1 MKRVNARSIGELIR
15 EYCAENPLMSKHLNE
30 VRIINAWREVL
41 GPGVTKETRS
51 IFVHEGTL
59 HVVLNSAVLR
69 SELMMWRDRL
79 VRSLNEKAGADVIHE
94 IRFR

>member
-15 EYCAENPLMSKHLNE
+15 EYCAGNPLMSKHLGE

-41 GPGVTKETRS
+41 GPGVAKETRS
-51 IFVHEGTL
+51 IYGHEDTL

-79 VRSLNEKAGADVIHE
+79 VRNLNEKAGADVIRE

>member
-15 EYCAENPLMSKHLNE
+15 EYCAENPVVNRHLNE

-41 GPGVTKETRS
+41 GPGVAKETHN
-51 IFVHEGTL
+51 IYVHDGTL
-59 HVVLNSAVLR
+59 HVTLYSAVLR

-79 VRSLNEKAGADVIHE
+79 VRNLNEKAGADVIRE

>member
-15 EYCAENPLMSKHLNE
+15 EYCAENPVMSKHLGE
-30 VRIINAWREVL
+30 VRIIHAWREVL
-41 GPGVTKETRS
+41 GPGVAKETRS
-51 IFVHEGTL
+51 IYVHEDTL
-59 HVVLNSAVLR
+59 HVVLDSAVLR

-79 VRSLNEKAGADVIHE
+79 VRNLNEKAGADVIRE

>member
-15 EYCAENPLMSKHLNE
+15 EYCAGNPLMSKHLGE
-30 VRIINAWREVL
+30 VRIIHAWREVL
-41 GPGVTKETRS
+41 GPGVAKETRS
-51 IFVHEGTL
+51 IYVHEGTL

>member
-15 EYCAENPLMSKHLNE
+15 EYCAGNPLMSKHLGE

-41 GPGVTKETRS
+41 GPGVAKETRS
-51 IFVHEGTL
+51 IYVPEDTL
-59 HVVLNSAVLR
+59 PVVLNSAVLR

-79 VRSLNEKAGADVIHE
+79 VRNLNEKAGADVIRE

>member
-1 MKRVNARSIGELIR
+1 MKRINAQSIGEILR
-15 EYCAENPLMSKHLNE
+15 EFFAQNPEIGRRLAE
-30 VRIINAWREVL
+30 VRLVKAWREVL
-41 GPGVTKETRS
+41 GPGVTKETRR
-51 IFVHEGTL
+51 IYVREGTL

-79 VRSLNEKAGADVIHE
+79 VRTLNERAGADVICE